1 MINTNN
7 FISKF
12 IIRRRWE
19 TGFNCNQ
26 GIHSKRNKNSRRDPR
41 AKVHVVKNTLI
52 NPTPFVCC
60 MLWNVI
66 GDWYCEHSTNRS
78 VGFSNK
84 RLFYLNFDA
93 MLHFSLLRFNF
104 ISWHFA
110 TFLAINVG
118 IIWASGQHLEKK
130 TARQNDHGTIQS
142 HKAPLTMSF
151 SLLVLTV
158 SIVLKQSQNWM
169 KPFI

>member
-1 MINTNN
+1 MISPWLSETSFGFTFPIATINTNN
-7 FISKF
+7 FMSKF
-12 IIRRRWE
+12 IMGDAEKVASIAIRGS
-19 TGFNCNQ
+19 TA
-26 GIHSKRNKNSRRDPR
+26 KRNK
-41 AKVHVVKNTLI
+41 

-78 VGFSNK
+78 AGFSNK

-104 ISWHFA
+104 RSWHIA

-118 IIWASGQHLEKK
+118 IVWASGQRLEKK
-130 TARQNDHGTIQS
+130 NSKINDHGTLQS
-142 HKAPLTMSF
+142 HIAPLTMSF
-151 SLLVLTV
+151 SLSFEALSYLR
-158 SIVLKQSQNWM
+158 IVFNTIK
-169 KPFI
+169 

>member
-78 VGFSNK
+78 AGFSNK

-118 IIWASGQHLEKK
+118 IIWASRQHLEKK
-130 TARQNDHGTIQS
+130 QQDKRIMVLSKAIKRHSQS
-142 HKAPLTMSF
+142 HFLSFDPLSYLRVVFNT
-151 SLLVLTV
+151 
-158 SIVLKQSQNWM
+158 IK
-169 KPFI
+169 